1 MNLTDAPLGYAFEG
15 DYPESYGSELPRL
28 RTIVAQQVVRL
39 ADTRPSADGRLLGIL
54 IGRRSSDP
62 QRAQIEVALRRDG
75 TPSLLAR
82 GELLISAKEL
92 ARGTVGALLQDYDD
106 RAVGD
111 HVRLRRF
118 GAGRAELARMIDGC
132 GAQDVVAHPNYI
144 ASMAAVGK
152 GIGGPENAP
161 SLGDFANYAIPNA
174 PSDGG
179 PGPRPPVA
187 VIDTG
192 VEGTIRG
199 DHWLGDVT
207 RTPENTDMLD
217 VLPRGGD
224 GFLDYEA
231 GHGTFVAGVV
241 QRVAPTADIKVYR
254 AADTDGFAT
263 DDDIAAAIVQAHR
276 DGAEIINLSLGGK
289 TLDDTPP
296 VLMQQAVET
305 VHAEA
310 GRDKQGRYNKVIVAA
325 AGNYGDRGIV
335 WPAALDGVESVA
347 GLTAYLSPAS
357 WSSYGAVRF
366 STVGEGIRSVYPAG
380 QESPIFDPE
389 PDTFGPDAAA
399 VWLGTSFCAPQIA
412 GAVARIV
419 AEQNISPRDAVDLL
433 DDRGKAVAGFGKAMR
448 ILQGIG

>member
-15 DYPESYGSELPRL
+15 DYPESYGSELLRL

-39 ADTRPSADGRLLGIL
+39 ADTRPSAEGRLLGVL
-54 IGRRSSDP
+54 IGRRSSDRE
-62 QRAQIEVALRRDG
+62 RAQIEVALRRDG
-75 TPSLLAR
+75 APSLLAR
-82 GELLISAKEL
+82 GELLISAKDL
-92 ARGTVGALLQDYDD
+92 AAVGALVQDYGD
-106 RAVGD
+106 RTVGD

-118 GAGRAELARMIDGC
+118 AAGRVELDRVIDDC
-132 GAQDVVAHPNYI
+132 AVHNIAAHPNYI

-152 GIGGPENAP
+152 GVGGPENAP
-161 SLGDFANYAIPNA
+161 WLGDFANYRIPNA

-192 VEGTIRG
+192 VEETMRG
-199 DHWLGDVT
+199 DHWLGKVT
-207 RTPENTDMLD
+207 RTPENLDLLD

-241 QRVAPTADIKVYR
+241 QRVAPSADIRVYR

-289 TLDDTPP
+289 TLDDQPP
-296 VLMQQAVET
+296 LLMQQAVET

-310 GRDKQGRYNKVIVAA
+310 GRDSKGRFNKVIVAA

-335 WPAALDGVESVA
+335 WPAALDGVEAVA

-366 STVGEGIRSVYPAG
+366 STVGEGIRSVYPEGA
-380 QESPIFDPE
+380 ESPLFDPE
-389 PDTFGPDAAA
+389 PDTFGPNAAA
-399 VWLGTSFCAPQIA
+399 VWSGTSFAAPQIA
-412 GAVARIV
+412 GAVARIS
-419 AEQNISPRDAVDLL
+419 AEQNVSPRDAVDLL
-433 DDRGKAVAGFGKAMR
+433 DARGKSVVGFGKAMR